1 MKDTNILYRMIQD
14 NSQLIQVF
22 NKFAVNN
29 KLTIGNIKHTLNIFE
44 VKGDFK
50 KSKVNFKIIKN
61 RLTLV
66 S

>member
-1 MKDTNILYRMIQD
+1 MIQD

-22 NKFAVNN
+22 NKFAVNK
-29 KLTIGNIKHTLNIFE
+29 KLTIENIKHTLNIFE

-50 KSKVNFKIIKN
+50 KCKVNFKIIKN